1 MIMKV
6 ILKENVDA
14 LGKAGD
20 AVKVSD
26 GYARNYLIPKKLAIE
41 ANVKNL
47 KVLEHEKK
55 NILQRAEKDRKV
67 SEALA
72 QKFSGV
78 TCTIARRIGEQ
89 DKLFGSI
96 TTKDIQESL
105 LEQKL
110 DVDRKGIIID
120 EPIKALGEFPVKI
133 KLHSGVTV
141 EIKVIVVAEP

>member
-1 MIMKV
+1 MKV

-67 SEALA
+67 AEALA

-78 TCTIARRIGEQ
+78 TCTIA
-89 DKLFGSI
+89 
-96 TTKDIQESL
+96 
-105 LEQKL
+105 
-110 DVDRKGIIID
+110 
-120 EPIKALGEFPVKI
+120 
-133 KLHSGVTV
+133 
-141 EIKVIVVAEP
+141 